1 MSVLK
6 SVNLPWSAGRRSGAK
21 DGQLTV
27 LFASARPNQEVLS
40 YLSRRSDLA
49 LHEAFTTRGVLQGL
63 TGVDLV
69 VMDEVIELPDTSRE
83 VMARS
88 LELSQIPTTTANAF
102 LAETEEWL
110 GRARLASTR
119 QVTYLP
125 SRQVNLVNWSGGVG
139 KTTLAMAICK
149 RFVDRTGRPA
159 ALLELSMG
167 GSALPAR
174 VSADLPEFFAI
185 ATRKAEP
192 AKLQGVS
199 LYPMD
204 GRTIDVLWGEDP
216 DVVRAVLADIRKNH
230 TLFVVDCFP
239 GHPLF
244 AEIAQPAAETTN
256 LVITSPR
263 DDAVLQAHRLM
274 TEIPGTRHLVLNMAK
289 SLADRAESDVV
300 VTLPY
305 NESWAISLDPRLAD
319 PLLSLV
325 YSGWKGN
332 HK

>member
-1 MSVLK
+1 MSILK
-6 SVNLPWSAGRRSGAK
+6 GFHLPQRSGRRSGAK
-21 DGQLTV
+21 DGRITV
-27 LFASARPNQEVLS
+27 LFASARPNQEALS
-40 YLSRRSDLA
+40 YLTRRSDLA
-49 LHEAFTTRGVLQGL
+49 LREAFTTRGVLQGL
-63 TGVDLV
+63 PGVNLV

-88 LELSQIPTTTANAF
+88 LELSQIPTTTVGAF

-149 RFVDRTGRPA
+149 RFVDRTGLPA

-167 GSALPAR
+167 GSALHAR
-174 VSADLPEFFAI
+174 VSTDLPEFFAI
-185 ATRKAEP
+185 ATHKAEP
-192 AKLQGVS
+192 AKWQGVS

-204 GRTIDVLWGEDP
+204 GRTIDVLWSEDP
-216 DVVRAVLADIRKNH
+216 DGVRTVLADIRKNH

-244 AEIAQPAAETTN
+244 SEIAQPVAETTN

-274 TEIPGTRHLVLNMAK
+274 TEIPGTHHLVLNMAK
-289 SLADRAESDVV
+289 SLADRAESGVA